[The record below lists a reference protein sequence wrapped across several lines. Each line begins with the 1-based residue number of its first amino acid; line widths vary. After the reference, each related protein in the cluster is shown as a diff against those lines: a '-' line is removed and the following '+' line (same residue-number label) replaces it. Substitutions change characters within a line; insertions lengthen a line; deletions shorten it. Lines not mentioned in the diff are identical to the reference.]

1 MKKLSALLCA
11 CIAALLFSVILLPAL
26 PAAADNYNEFDVGP
40 ELLSAELV
48 TPTTVGGGDEVRIEW
63 SVLSTRGVAY
73 SAVIVA
79 TGSVFSPQTEK
90 VLGHYDTVVT
100 GRDGDVV
107 SGTTSFTTGGSNWA
121 PGEWRVTSL
130 GFFDEQDVH
139 GGASEEYSPIIQALP
154 RLQIDVGTD
163 GDQEY
168 PELVA
173 LEVVAPDEV
182 RQSDV
187 IWFNWTAREASRVT
201 ALSLTIVGPDGRT
214 YEAQGFDRQATTRDG
229 NLVSGSLQVT
239 VNNFTWALGD
249 YRVDSLLVEDEHGN
263 RSPLLAA
270 AENEALAAAAK
281 FTVVDAGGPDVTAP
295 ELLSAGFEQS
305 TVRMGDEPAINW
317 AVRDESDLDDVT
329 FYLEDDRGTMY
340 RMRDS
345 SPADR
350 LGEVIRGTS
359 GTWLTVTPW
368 EDEVPK
374 WHDGEYQVVGA
385 DLTDEYDNVTTLTSE
400 HPVIAGLPPMVVL
413 TEHASIPPRTPSPTV
428 TAPPSPTAT
437 ATPTA
442 TPSPTS
448 SPSSTETVIPT
459 ATAAPSPTETAT
471 PTPTRTPSPTET
483 GTSTPAPTASSTAGP
498 TDPSTGPPVPTQSVA
513 PPTQAPTATPTSTTS
528 LAPSATP
535 PMSSPGATDAP
546 PQTPLGTP
554 TVITVEDGTTPEA
567 GDQGTLAS
575 TGSDTLGP
583 GLLGATALLG
593 LGAVLLLMRR
603 RSHGG

>member
-11 CIAALLFSVILLPAL
+11 CLAALLFSVVLTPAL
-26 PAAADNYNEFDVGP
+26 PANAYNQFDVGP

-73 SAVIVA
+73 SAVSLA
-79 TGSVFSPQTEK
+79 TGSVFSPETDK
-90 VLGHYDTVVT
+90 VLGQYDTVVT

-121 PGEWRVTSL
+121 PGEWRVTDL
-130 GFFDEQDVH
+130 GFFDEQDVY
-139 GGASEEYSPIIQALP
+139 GGAFEDSPIIQALP

-173 LEVVAPDEV
+173 LEVDAPDEV

-214 YEAQGFDRQATTRDG
+214 YQAQGFDRLAAARDG
-229 NLVSGSLQVT
+229 DLVSGSLQVT

-249 YRVDSLLVEDEHGN
+249 YRVDSLVVEDEHGN
-263 RSPLLAA
+263 RSPLLTAA
-270 AENEALAAAAK
+270 DSEALAAAAT

-305 TVRMGDEPAINW
+305 TVRMGDEPDINW
-317 AVRDESDLDDVT
+317 TIRDESDLDDIT
-329 FYLEDDRGTMY
+329 FLLEDDRGTVY
-340 RMRDS
+340 KMRGS
-345 SPADR
+345 AGDR
-350 LGEVIRGTS
+350 LGEIVRGVA
-359 GTWLTVTPW
+359 GAWLTVTPW

-374 WHDGEYQVVGA
+374 WHGGEYQVVGA
-385 DLTDEYDNVTTLTSE
+385 ELTDEFGNVTTLTPDN
-400 HPVIAGLPPMVVL
+400 PVIAGLPRMIVL
-413 TEHASIPPRTPSPTV
+413 AENAPIPPRTPSPTV
-428 TAPPSPTAT
+428 TATPSPTVTATPSPTAT
-437 ATPTA
+437 ATP
-442 TPSPTS
+442 SPTE
-448 SPSSTETVIPT
+448 ST
-459 ATAAPSPTETAT
+459 APSPTAS
-471 PTPTRTPSPTET
+471 PSPTET

-498 TDPSTGPPVPTQSVA
+498 TDPSTGLPVPTQSVA
-513 PPTQAPTATPTSTTS
+513 PSTQAPTPTPTSTTS
-528 LAPSATP
+528 PAPSATP

-546 PQTPLGTP
+546 PQTPVGTP
-554 TVITVEDGTTPEA
+554 TVVTVEDGTAPEA
-567 GDQGTLAS
+567 GDQGKLAS

-593 LGAVLLLMRR
+593 LGAMLLLMRR
-603 RSHGG
+603 RSHGE